1 MVCGLNAYIYI
12 INVKKEYKMV
22 VNTKVLIYKEDTYHT
37 RSKEHSSGYT
47 LNVYLF
53 CGFLL

>member
-1 MVCGLNAYIYI
+1 MWLEYMYI
-12 INVKKEYKMV
+12 IDFKKEYKMA
-22 VNTKVLIYKEDTYHT
+22 VNTRVLIYKEDTYHT
-37 RSKEHSSGYT
+37 RSKEHSSVYI

>member
-22 VNTKVLIYKEDTYHT
+22 VNTRVLIYKEDTYHT